1 MTYNTLQHG
10 KLTSP
15 RCNFSLPWIPHVH
28 SLCFHPFSFF
38 WGLKNDNIGRID
50 LVWANYHRAKRPNI
64 HALTRSSCLC
74 NCSSGV
80 SLRFANIA
88 CRTSC
93 QKRDQ
98 SLDYFLC
105 LILLYCTGNN
115 PGVTMR
121 FPYVNECWL
130 FNLIYLQIGYIQC
143 TNRNG
148 FVCFLYPKIE
158 IQVHQLTNLEP
169 MLSGVD
175 GY

>member
-1 MTYNTLQHG
+1 MQWVTVF
-10 KLTSP
+10 P
-15 RCNFSLPWIPHVH
+15 
-28 SLCFHPFSFF
+28 CFFLFLR
-38 WGLKNDNIGRID
+38 LKERQ
-50 LVWANYHRAKRPNI
+50 HRANRLSLGELPSGETTQYPCT
-64 HALTRSSCLC
+64 HPLCLC

-88 CRTSC
+88 RRTSC

-98 SLDYFLC
+98 SLDSFLC
-105 LILLYCTGNN
+105 LILLFCTGNN
-115 PGVTMR
+115 PCVTMR
-121 FPYVNECWL
+121 FPCVNECWL

-143 TNRNG
+143 TNRSG

-158 IQVHQLTNLEP
+158 TRVHQLTNLEP